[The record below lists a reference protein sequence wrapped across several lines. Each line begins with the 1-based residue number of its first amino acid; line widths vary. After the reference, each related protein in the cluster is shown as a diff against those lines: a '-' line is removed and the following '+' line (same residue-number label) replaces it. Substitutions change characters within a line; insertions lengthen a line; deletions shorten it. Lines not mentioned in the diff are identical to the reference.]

1 VDHLPAF
8 DRCLP
13 ALHLAEVKQV
23 GAVSARVWSA
33 AAQVQAQVEAK
44 VAAVQG
50 FAAAV
55 SAPLLGAA

>member
-1 VDHLPAF
+1 
-8 DRCLP
+8 
-13 ALHLAEVKQV
+13 V
-23 GAVSARVWSA
+23 GTVSARVWSA